1 MIIIEPG
8 FVHTELNRASRTASK
23 LLSEYERPRERVAA
37 SMSRAV
43 EQGIPPELVAK
54 AVLRAVESQK
64 PQLRYR
70 VGADAQWLPRLRS
83 VAPWN
88 LYAAGVRR
96 RFAVDALR

>member
-1 MIIIEPG
+1 
-8 FVHTELNRASRTASK
+8 
-23 LLSEYERPRERVAA
+23 
-37 SMSRAV
+37 MSRAV

-70 VGADAQWLPRLRS
+70 VGTDAKWLPRLRS

-88 LYAAGVRR
+88 LYASGVRR
-96 RFAVDALR
+96 RFAVDALG